1 MKRKKL
7 LFSFMGVLLS
17 VLNAGAATWDSP
29 SLKFTN
35 FTAGDTLYFNSVE
48 ASKFLKSQNNAPII
62 ATEGMAIIPVLNEDG
77 TYKFKCLSNGVD
89 FTYLYIA
96 DANNISTNGTDSTA
110 HNKFTVE
117 DNGDGSFKFRA
128 NKDDVEFGEGLYP
141 NLVCG
146 VPDFTAGNVV
156 IPFVFVEPTV
166 SYAVDWKAVSKSDYN
181 NYAAKNNLNLAMETA
196 QTYGLDITAALA
208 VYSNA
213 TSTNDQFIAE
223 TVKLNEVI
231 RTYRI
236 EHATDENP
244 VDFSNLIINATC
256 PSLDGWTLSSSDAF
270 GNGSSKSYNW
280 CGGGTDGAI
289 ETWIGGGGNLSNRS
303 MTQKLENLPNGKY
316 IVGAYICAAQQGN
329 SPEIENGQ
337 HGVYLYGSSS
347 GLEAR
352 TNASTNGYNAKYYE
366 TNAYVSD
373 GKLTLG
379 IVVENTNCNWVCVDN
394 FSLKYCGAGSM
405 VSDIKA
411 MIKTAIDS
419 ADVAI
424 VNGGMSQSYID
435 DMTAKKTE
443 AETLGNNSDA
453 TFQEAVDMLNTI
465 NASVKAAHD
474 NQAAYINLETT
485 FNKANEVLAGLTI
498 ETVQTSNLSDYLTD
512 NDIANL
518 MTEKTLTTEEIAAY
532 LAQLNKLVTSAVNS
546 QLVPGS
552 DVTSLVKDAGF
563 DGTHSVWGTSL
574 ADFDKTNSLANKWCG
589 GFDMNQT
596 FTDVPAGTYKLQIQ
610 AFDRPILWG
619 KDEAYEYDQWVA
631 DPVAR
636 AAAVGLT
643 MYMNSDEKKVKNW
656 FAEGDKGMTVGFQCA
671 GGWYVPAQN
680 PWDNGGVGTVRQFFD
695 QGYFDNELTTVVTDG
710 TLKIGIKS
718 GFLTWGAFDNVR
730 LTYVGPNREDGV
742 TLLQNKLDAA
752 TTALTSKM
760 NGELKKQLQILAD
773 TSAIVLTDESSE
785 FMTMIILSNKLTT
798 LLPKVNSSINH
809 YRTLFVNDSI
819 VGTAVIKPE
828 IVATE
833 AGAKLK
839 SLYDETTA
847 TYAMDYPTYVDADID
862 SLSILL
868 GQEMLDAQ
876 AKAYITQTG
885 DVTTALLNPSFD
897 FENSFGWVNCNP
909 TVTFKEAEVYNYTFN
924 IYQTLHGLPN
934 GTYVVKAQAYFRPIT
949 IADAVKHYNGVDGA
963 TPDPVK
969 SFLYANGDSVAVKH
983 IASESSPTKLFDN
996 GDWQT
1001 DFGYT
1006 VGADSAYVPASMH
1019 GASMYLALNKFENE
1033 ITTVVTDNTL
1043 KIGIK
1048 MPDATGN
1055 SDYWTL
1061 FDNFRLFYID
1071 ASGVESAVNTGK
1083 VVSVKIFDVNGIQ
1096 KSKLSKGLNIVK
1108 KVMSDGT
1115 TVVEKTIVNK

>member
-48 ASKFLKSQNNAPII
+48 ASKFLKSQNNAPVI
-62 ATEGMAIIPVLNEDG
+62 ATEGMAIIPILNQDG
-77 TYKFKCLSNGVD
+77 TYKIKCSSNGVD
-89 FTYLYIA
+89 FTYLYIS
-96 DANNISTNGTDSTA
+96 DANNLSTNGTDSTE
-110 HNKFTVE
+110 HNKFTVI
-117 DNGDGSFKFRA
+117 DNGDGSFKFKA
-128 NKDDVEFGEGLYP
+128 DKNDVLYGEGIYLD
-141 NLVCG
+141 LFCG
-146 VPDFTAGNVV
+146 VPDFTAGSTVLPLV
-156 IPFVFVEPTV
+156 LIDPSV
-166 SYAVDWKAVSKSDYN
+166 SYAVDWKAVNKSDYKDF
-181 NYAAKNNLNLAMETA
+181 AAKNNLNLAMGTA
-196 QTYGLDITAALA
+196 QNYGLDITEALA

-213 TSTNDQFIAE
+213 ASTNDQLIAA

-231 RTYRI
+231 RAYLI

-244 VDFSNLIINATC
+244 VDFTSMIVNATC
-256 PSLDGWTLSSSDAF
+256 PSLDGWTLSPSGAF

-289 ETWIGGGGNLSNRS
+289 ETWIGGGGMLSNRS
-303 MTQKLENLPNGKY
+303 MTQKFENLPNGKY
-316 IVGAYICAAQQGN
+316 VIGAYICAAQQGN

-352 TNASTNGYNAKYYE
+352 TNASTTGYNAKFYQA
-366 TNAYVSD
+366 NAYVND

-379 IVVENTNCNWVCVDN
+379 IVVENTNCNWICVDN
-394 FSLKYCGAGSM
+394 FSLKYCGVGSM

-411 MIKTAIDS
+411 MIKTAVDS
-419 ADVAI
+419 ATVAI
-424 VNGGMSQSYID
+424 QNGGMSESYIN

-443 AETLGNNSDA
+443 AETLGNNPDA

-465 NASVKAAHD
+465 NASVKAAQD
-474 NQAAYINLETT
+474 NKTAYINLETT

-518 MTEKTLTTEEIAAY
+518 MTEKNLTTEEITAY
-532 LAQLNKLVTSAVNS
+532 ITKLNNLVTSAVNS

-610 AFDRPILWG
+610 AFDRPIMWG
-619 KDEAYEYDQWVA
+619 KNEAYEYDQWMA
-631 DPVAR
+631 DPVGR
-636 AAAVGLT
+636 ANAVGLT

-656 FAEGDKGMTVGFQCA
+656 FAEGDQGMTVGYQTP

-680 PWDNGGVGTVRQFFD
+680 PWDNGGAGTVRAFFD
-695 QGYFDNELTTVVTDG
+695 KGLFDNELTTVVTDG

-742 TLLQNKLDAA
+742 ALLQGKLDAA
-752 TTALTSKM
+752 TKALTSKM

-773 TSAIVLTDESSE
+773 TSAIVLNNESSE

-798 LLPKVNSSINH
+798 LLPKVNSSINR

-839 SLYDETTA
+839 SLYDETTSI
-847 TYAMDYPTYVDADID
+847 YNMDYPTYVDTDID
-862 SLSILL
+862 SLSTLL

-897 FENSFGWVNCNP
+897 FGNSFGWVNYSP
-909 TVTFKEAEVYNYTFN
+909 TVTFKEAEIYNNKFN
-924 IYQTLHGLPN
+924 IYQTLHGVPN
-934 GTYVVKAQAYFRPIT
+934 GTYVVKAQAFFRPLT
-949 IADAVKHYNGVDGA
+949 IATAITNYKAG
-963 TPDPVK
+963 TPDAVK

-983 IASESSPTKLFDN
+983 IATEASPTKLFDN

-1001 DFGYT
+1001 DYGYT

-1019 GASMYLALNKFENE
+1019 GASMYLAQGKYENE

-1061 FDNFRLFYID
+1061 FDNFRLYYID
-1071 ASGVESAVNTGK
+1071 ASGVESPVNTGK
-1083 VVSVKIFDVNGIQ
+1083 TVAVKIYDVNGMQ

-1115 TVVEKTIVNK
+1115 TVVEKTMVK